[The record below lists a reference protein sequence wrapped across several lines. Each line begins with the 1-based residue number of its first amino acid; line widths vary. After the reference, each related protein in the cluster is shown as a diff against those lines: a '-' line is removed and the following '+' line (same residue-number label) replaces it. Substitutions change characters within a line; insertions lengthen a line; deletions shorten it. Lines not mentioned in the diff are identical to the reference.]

1 MDPSLVKDIG
11 IFLAGGLVIGPIGY
25 LLKRRI
31 ERRSDQEDLELAERL
46 LKIDRELKDQ
56 RLTTDELRKL
66 QLTLRRG
73 QANTAAPSATV
84 ELIET
89 STAARPE
96 KIITQ
101 AELNES
107 SYEDFE
113 VAELEM
119 QQALRRLQSILD
131 SESLAELGASQA
143 TWKEYRDKQVS
154 FAGGFYRGGSI
165 VPLIRNSEAA
175 ALTNARVKDLKAVYE
190 ELQSR

>member
-1 MDPSLVKDIG
+1 MDLSLVKDIG
-11 IFLAGGLVIGPIGY
+11 VFLSGGLVIGPISY

-31 ERRSDQEDLELAERL
+31 ERRADHEDLELTERL
-46 LKIDRELKDQ
+46 LKVNRELKDQ
-56 RLTTDELRKL
+56 RLTANELSKL

-89 STAARPE
+89 RTATIPE

-101 AELNES
+101 AEMNES

-113 VAELEM
+113 AAELAM
-119 QQALRRLQSILD
+119 QQALRRLQSILNG
-131 SESLAELGASQA
+131 ESLAELDASQA
-143 TWKEYRDKQVS
+143 TWKDYRDKQVS

-165 VPLIRNSEAA
+165 VSLIHNSEAA
-175 ALTNARVKDLKAVYE
+175 SLTNARAKDLRAVYD
-190 ELQSR
+190 ELQSK